1 MSDTKNTPQQST
13 ADTQEWQQL
22 IERYFDAATTD
33 AEEQRLKQFLASPQ
47 SASPQYNE
55 IKAVM
60 GYLTTAKHHH
70 RAHPA
75 KKRPIN
81 SINRA
86 LKWSVA
92 AAITIGLFLATW
104 QINATN
110 SDICIAYIN
119 GQKYTD
125 EAIVLAQMHSTM
137 QRMDNGIGRHSVE
150 QQLGSIFH
158 TIENYENNNQ

>member
-1 MSDTKNTPQQST
+1 MSNKKNNKKQSS
-13 ADTQEWQQL
+13 ADIQEWQQL
-22 IERYFDAATTD
+22 IERYFDATTTD

-70 RAHPA
+70 KSHRT

-81 SINRA
+81 STKHA
-86 LKWSVA
+86 LKWSIA
-92 AAITIGLFLATW
+92 AAITIGLFLTTW
-104 QINATN
+104 QINTPN
-110 SDICIAYIN
+110 GDICIAYIN

-137 QRMDNGIGRHSVE
+137 QRMGNGIGRHSVE

-158 TIENYENNNQ
+158 TIDNYENNNQ